1 MSAKHT
7 QTISDEVKQILLNS
21 QILEDRV
28 ILPEGQLDRK
38 VYQQVIKVLESFGAK
53 WNKKEKAILFPVGSK
68 EKLLQALEVGETIR
82 EKVVLQAFYTPEDV
96 ARQAAELLG
105 EDHGD
110 HSVLEPSCG
119 EGALLKAVLTLD
131 PQALFTVY
139 DINPESITIIESK
152 YADKLDLAEAVD
164 FLKVNPPS
172 GDFYD
177 YRFYRIIM
185 NPPYQKGQAQK
196 HLIHALKFLE
206 SGGVLVAIMP
216 QNWRTSEVEAALV
229 DSSVEEFPLPKN
241 SFKESGTAI
250 DVVIVRIS
258 A

>member
-38 VYQQVIKVLESFGAK
+38 VYQQVTKVLDSFGAK

-96 ARQAAELLG
+96 AKQAADLLG
-105 EDHGD
+105 EGYGD

-119 EGALLKAVLTLD
+119 EGSLLKAVLALD
-131 PQALFTVY
+131 PNSLFTVY
-139 DINPESITIIESK
+139 DINPEAINIIESS
-152 YADKLDLAEAVD
+152 YAEKLDLAEAVD
-164 FLKVNPPS
+164 FLGVEPPS
-172 GDFYD
+172 GDVYD
-177 YRFYRIIM
+177 LHFCRIIM

-196 HLIHALKFLE
+196 HLIHALSFLGA
-206 SGGVLVAIMP
+206 GGVLVAILP
-216 QNWRTSEVEAALV
+216 DRK
-229 DSSVEEFPLPKN
+229 SV
-241 SFKESGTAI
+241 
-250 DVVIVRIS
+250 V
-258 A
+258 